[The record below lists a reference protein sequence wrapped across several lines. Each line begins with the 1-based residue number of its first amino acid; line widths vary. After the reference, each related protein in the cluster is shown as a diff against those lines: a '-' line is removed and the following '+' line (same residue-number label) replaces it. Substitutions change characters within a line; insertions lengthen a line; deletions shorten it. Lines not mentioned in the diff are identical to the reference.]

1 MKKLSPEVHGIL
13 DYVTILLLLI
23 SPTLFRMHTVGSNFT
38 YALAFVHLMLT
49 LLTDFR
55 AGVFKV
61 IPLRIHG
68 LIEITVAIGLVGI
81 AILFKVSGDTVE
93 FYFYLIFSVIL
104 FIVWAISE
112 YGMHVKAAT

>member
-1 MKKLSPEVHGIL
+1 MKKLSPSVHGVL
-13 DYVTILLLLI
+13 DYVTVVLLFL
-23 SPTLFRMHTVGSNFT
+23 SPTMFEMHTAGSFFT
-38 YALAFVHLMLT
+38 YVLATIHLILT

-55 AGVFKV
+55 AGLLKI

-68 LIEITVAIGLVGI
+68 LIEIFVSVGLVGV
-81 AILFKVSGDTVE
+81 AIWFKMSSDTVV

-112 YGMHVKAAT
+112 YGMHVKAAA